1 MIKIAIILVA
11 NKCPKEEM
19 TVEQWHIDHIFID
32 LRGRVFRDLNRW
44 FVSRRGASLDPG
56 TDVTNKSM
64 LLFYHPKRLES
75 LVGMVGIVGAIRL
88 SGDLHS
94 RK

>member
-1 MIKIAIILVA
+1 
-11 NKCPKEEM
+11 
-19 TVEQWHIDHIFID
+19 
-32 LRGRVFRDLNRW
+32 
-44 FVSRRGASLDPG
+44 
-56 TDVTNKSM
+56 M